1 METGVSS
8 GPADLLLLVQLSRLA
23 GYAGSACLRAK
34 WDGSVGLLLGEHAV
48 GELKPGLDTTRA

>member
-1 METGVSS
+1 MEHVSTR
-8 GPADLLLLVQLSRLA
+8 AHLVQLSRLA